1 MLGEVDLVAGNDVEI
16 SPIALVRNTLHG
28 VLSNRN
34 LMIGVAGGVV
44 ALVVLVVSLCVWRHI
59 RRRNAGSH
67 SAASSPKKGT
77 KSSSGGSHMRS

>member
-44 ALVVLVVSLCVWRHI
+44 ALVVLVVSLSVWRHI

-67 SAASSPKKGT
+67 SATSSKKGT
-77 KSSSGGSHMRS
+77 KSGSGGSHMRS